1 MPASRRSTWGS
12 GAGASI
18 LGDDV
23 ADDQG
28 PQPPP
33 RVAIVPAAEEQ
44 PGEEPVV
51 EEPGKL
57 LRIAS
62 MIRGLIDEVQRA
74 KLDERGRDRLAE
86 IYRRSVT
93 EIGEVLSDELRQE
106 LVELAPPL
114 EDPPSESE
122 VRVAQAQ
129 LLGWLEGLFHGIQA
143 ALWTQQMQARAGLE
157 EARRRG
163 LPPGTPE
170 RPGVEPGQEPGPP
183 GPPGQYL

>member
-1 MPASRRSTWGS
+1 VGFERRSRVSWV
-12 GAGASI
+12 A
-18 LGDDV
+18 V
-23 ADDQG
+23 ADEQG
-28 PQPPP
+28 AQRSP
-33 RVAIVPAAEEQ
+33 RVAIVPAAEGK
-44 PGEEPVV
+44 PGEEVV

-62 MIRGLIDEVQRA
+62 MIRGLIEEVQRA

-86 IYRRSVT
+86 IYRRSVS

-106 LVELAPPL
+106 LEELAPPL

-143 ALWTQQMQARAGLE
+143 ALWTQQMQARAAFE
-157 EARRRG
+157 EMRRRS
-163 LPPGTPE
+163 LPPGAPQP
-170 RPGVEPGQEPGPP
+170 PGAGPGGDENEPPP